1 MELFQVITGVIGVL
15 MSLGYYPQA
24 YKIWKLKSAREL
36 SLINYAILSIG
47 TTLWLVYGILIGDST
62 IIVGFVFGV
71 IGSWLVLGLILK
83 YRNTDRVSLPDTEA
97 GQ

>member
-1 MELFQVITGVIGVL
+1 MEFFKIITGVIGVL

-47 TTLWLVYGILIGDST
+47 TTLWLVYGILMNDST

-71 IGSWLVLGLILK
+71 IGSWLVLALILK
-83 YRNTDRVSLPDTEA
+83 YRKADKAVFSAP
-97 GQ
+97 Q

>member
-1 MELFQVITGVIGVL
+1 MEFFKIVTGVIGVL

-47 TTLWLVYGILIGDST
+47 TTL
-62 IIVGFVFGV
+62 
-71 IGSWLVLGLILK
+71 
-83 YRNTDRVSLPDTEA
+83 
-97 GQ
+97 